1 MGKRR
6 SLLSLENSMFHL
18 PRMRITRPYRTS
30 VGLEEE
36 RLWVGFYRRV
46 ANPAIAAEV
55 IQHLDGDA
63 DQKRIHPGIYL
74 RCKESLR
81 KKKARQARMK
91 RIRSFMRRI
100 LGGLL
105 HHSEG
110 NPRPQLRHS
119 ACIVVE
125 GLSES
130 MREPAQHAVKS
141 RSQTAE
147 LAAAQP
153 DGGQPNA
160 VRPSA
165 SRLDSQC
172 NSARQRQ
179 GSVSASAGKSRS
191 SVSSDT
197 AMPTSQE
204 TNPMAPVFMRWPSLG

>member
-1 MGKRR
+1 
-6 SLLSLENSMFHL
+6 MFHL

-30 VGLEEE
+30 VALEEE

-63 DQKRIHPGIYL
+63 DQKRTHPALYL

-81 KKKARQARMK
+81 KKKARQARTK

-105 HHSEG
+105 RHSESSL
-110 NPRPQLRHS
+110 RPQPR
-119 ACIVVE
+119 
-125 GLSES
+125 
-130 MREPAQHAVKS
+130 
-141 RSQTAE
+141 

-160 VRPSA
+160 SRPSA
-165 SRLDSQC
+165 PRLD
-172 NSARQRQ
+172 
-179 GSVSASAGKSRS
+179 ASP
-191 SVSSDT
+191 T
-197 AMPTSQE
+197 APR
-204 TNPMAPVFMRWPSLG
+204 NANAA